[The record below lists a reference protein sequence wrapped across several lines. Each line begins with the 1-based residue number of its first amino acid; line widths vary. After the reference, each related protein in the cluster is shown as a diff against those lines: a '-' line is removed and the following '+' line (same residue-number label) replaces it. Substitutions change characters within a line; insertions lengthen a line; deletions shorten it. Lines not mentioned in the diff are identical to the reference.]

1 MPFTRLIAAF
11 PSCPVRMSL
20 PIALGGKRPFY
31 LLDLIMG
38 EETRPGSLDIKA
50 WHRALDKAKWQD
62 DKRLNL
68 AESKSLDNMERG

>member
-1 MPFTRLIAAF
+1 
-11 PSCPVRMSL
+11 
-20 PIALGGKRPFY
+20 
-31 LLDLIMG
+31 MG

-68 AESKSLDNMERG
+68 AVSKSMDHMERG